1 MIRLFAFG
9 DVDQTSTKYKIHKDL
24 SLLLLAHHYYYLVL
38 SGTIALLLIIIT
50 VLIIY
55 KTKIIYIEREIHR

>member
-38 SGTIALLLIIIT
+38 SGTIAYNYNSLDYLQN
-50 VLIIY
+50 
-55 KTKIIYIEREIHR
+55 KNNIYIERDT